1 MNMQTMASIPKR
13 LVTEDVLRAYQA
25 WLQDEE
31 KSQNTQQKYLRDLRT
46 YARFLDGQEAS
57 RERTAAFRQAL
68 VCQGYNNAS
77 VNSMLSSLNSFF
89 RYCGWEDCRAHSLR
103 IQRQFFS
110 REEREL
116 SRAEYQRLIRAA
128 QRQKDARLG
137 LILQTICATGI
148 RVSELPYI
156 TVESVRTGTAV
167 VVLKGKTRTIFLP
180 KKLQNTLT
188 AYLRARGMKKGSV
201 FVTKTGKPLCRS
213 NIWRQ
218 MKALC
223 QVAQVD
229 PRKVFPHNLRHLFA
243 RTFYAMAQDLS
254 KLADILGHSSLDT
267 TRIYIQSS
275 GREHRR
281 LLEQMNLCTWKEI
294 NTT

>member
-1 MNMQTMASIPKR
+1 M
-13 LVTEDVLRAYQA
+13 
-25 WLQDEE
+25 
-31 KSQNTQQKYLRDLRT
+31 
-46 YARFLDGQEAS
+46 
-57 RERTAAFRQAL
+57 
-68 VCQGYNNAS
+68 
-77 VNSMLSSLNSFF
+77 
-89 RYCGWEDCRAHSLR
+89 
-103 IQRQFFS
+103 
-110 REEREL
+110 
-116 SRAEYQRLIRAA
+116 
-128 QRQKDARLG
+128 
-137 LILQTICATGI
+137 
-148 RVSELPYI
+148 SELPYI